1 MVKLEIFPFKS
12 IALHLVH
19 AYTESE
25 ADSDSNQSIRELTYY
40 PTLNRTAGS
49 PEYNLLG
56 RRCNTTAS
64 SQNDRPSVAGIPI
77 SVAPSSVA
85 RKSSTSGQHVSKQP
99 VREVL
104 NTFLPDVS
112 VRKPRHFDTFLK
124 SRSIDSKQ
132 PVRNPLHTQCH
143 RVCDLLEV
151 LIVSSECLNSN
162 QSVRHSCTRC
172 TVQQLSRSS
181 NSNQTVISQYE

>member
-1 MVKLEIFPFKS
+1 MLKIDSIQCILSIDHKIPELIEIVF
-12 IALHLVH
+12 HLR
-19 AYTESE
+19 
-25 ADSDSNQSIRELTYY
+25 DSNQPVQPISLILHFQ
-40 PTLNRTAGS
+40 S
-49 PEYNLLG
+49 PLG

-64 SQNDRPSVAGIPI
+64 SQNDGPSVAGIPI

-112 VRKPRHFDTFLK
+112 VRKPQHFDTFLK

-143 RVCDLLEV
+143 RVCDRW
-151 LIVSSECLNSN
+151 N
-162 QSVRHSCTRC
+162 QF
-172 TVQQLSRSS
+172 
-181 NSNQTVISQYE
+181 E